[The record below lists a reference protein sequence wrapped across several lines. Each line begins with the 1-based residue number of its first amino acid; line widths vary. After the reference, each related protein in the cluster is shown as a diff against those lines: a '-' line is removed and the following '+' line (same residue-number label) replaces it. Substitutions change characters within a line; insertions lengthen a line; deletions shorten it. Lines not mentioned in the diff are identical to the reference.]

1 MSRPA
6 PDRRS
11 RQLPPGTKSRRA
23 GRATSAPRKPK
34 ANPPPWCP
42 HFGVCG
48 GCSLLD
54 QPIGQ
59 QLQAKLIDVETKIGG
74 FLTDSTV
81 AWDPPERTPLH
92 FRTRLLY
99 PVRKDEHGQPTVGI
113 FARRSHEIVSIRECR
128 TQDPGLT
135 EFGRRAEA
143 ALRELGLQ
151 PFDEQDGSGQIRA
164 IWARLAAGTGELL
177 IGFVT
182 TPGLFPAG
190 DELAERLLA
199 AARGLPALPGPTTKA
214 VGVVRSISDRD
225 DLFLLGDRHVPLRG
239 RDWCED
245 RRDGLTFQISAGSFY
260 QVHRDASP
268 LLYRHAIRMCGDVRG
283 QKVVDGYGGVGAFG
297 LRLLR
302 AGAAHA
308 TIVEDNAAACRD
320 AEQNARKNGFAAAT
334 TVLRAPFATADL
346 PEAVDLLVVDPPRS
360 GLQAAGVAKVLAAR
374 PRHLLHVACDVDSLA
389 ADLGGLCESGY
400 RLVAARLCDLFPHTE
415 HVEIIAALQ
424 RVD

>member
-1 MSRPA
+1 MSPA
-6 PDRRS
+6 PNRRS
-11 RQLPPGTKSRRA
+11 RQHSSGRSRPRA
-23 GRATSAPRKPK
+23 GRPSAAPRKAK
-34 ANPPPWCP
+34 APPLPWCP

-74 FLTDSTV
+74 FLTHSSV

-92 FRTRLLY
+92 FRTKLLY
-99 PVRKDEHGQPTVGI
+99 PVRKDDRGQATVGI
-113 FARRSHEIVSIRECR
+113 FARRSHDVVPIRECR

-135 EFGRRAEA
+135 EFGRRAETV
-143 ALRELGLQ
+143 LRELGLQ

-177 IGFVT
+177 LGVVT

-190 DELAERLLA
+190 DELAERLLV
-199 AARGLPALPGPTTKA
+199 AARALPALPGPVTKA
-214 VGVVRSISDRD
+214 VGVVRSISERD

-260 QVHRDASP
+260 QVHREASS
-268 LLYRHAIRMCGDVRG
+268 LLYRQAVRMCGDVRG
-283 QKVVDGYGGVGAFG
+283 QQVIDGYGGVGAFG

-302 AGAAHA
+302 AGAARL
-308 TIVEDNAAACRD
+308 TIVEDNTGACRD
-320 AEQNARKNGFAAAT
+320 AEQNARKNGFADVT
-334 TVLRAPFATADL
+334 TVMRAPFATAEL
-346 PEAVDLLVVDPPRS
+346 PERADLLVVDPPRS
-360 GLQAAGVAKVLAAR
+360 GLQAAGVARVLAAK

-389 ADLGGLCESGY
+389 ADLEGLCHGGY

-415 HVEIIAALQ
+415 HVEVIAALQ
-424 RVD
+424 RTD